1 MMQMFDADG
10 DGTVTPEEMRGQLEA
25 KLAEYDS
32 DGDGALSI
40 AEFEALHSAM
50 IREMM
55 VDRFQ
60 YLDADGDGSVTSEE
74 MTAPADMMDRAQM
87 MRDRMMPAQPDMD
100 ADMSDGNMMND
111 N

>member
-1 MMQMFDADG
+1 
-10 DGTVTPEEMRGQLEA
+10 
-25 KLAEYDS
+25 
-32 DGDGALSI
+32 
-40 AEFEALHSAM
+40 
-50 IREMM
+50 MM

-87 MRDRMMPAQPDMD
+87 MRDRMMPAQSDMD